1 MCELCEAMKDKVEC
15 PSCNQKGTRVA
26 PNYVD
31 RKLIYKPFIQGE
43 YRECENKECD
53 VRFFSN
59 HNAYFKTDTNQ

>member
-1 MCELCEAMKDKVEC
+1 MR
-15 PSCNQKGTRVA
+15 NQKGTRVA